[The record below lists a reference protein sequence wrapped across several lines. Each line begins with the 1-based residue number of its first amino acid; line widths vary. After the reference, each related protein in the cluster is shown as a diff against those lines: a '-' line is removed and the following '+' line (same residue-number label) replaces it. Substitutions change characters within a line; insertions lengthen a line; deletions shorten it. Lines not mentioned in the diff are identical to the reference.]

1 MMTAPTPSL
10 FEAEALVYI
19 RPVASAEL
27 TNLLPANAMDRIQHT
42 DDLFVV
48 LTAEGERLAI
58 VEGRDEAFKT
68 AIAHNLKPVSVH

>member
-1 MMTAPTPSL
+1 MMTDLTPSL

-19 RPVASAEL
+19 RPMALAEM
-27 TNLLPANAMDRIQHT
+27 TDLLPANALDKLQHT
-42 DDLFVV
+42 DDLFIV

-58 VEGRDEAFKT
+58 VEGRDEAFAA